1 MNTYARGA
9 RFNSDL
15 ACERGRARTC
25 EGLTFKKECATIG
38 EWERIEVTSVEG
50 ERCIGRPVG
59 CYDTLHLP
67 PLSDMDTIDIED
79 TVEEVSRELIN
90 LCREKRIFPT
100 RVLVIGLGNRNL
112 TPDSIG
118 PKTAELVNATM
129 HISRADKAMF
139 DELKCS
145 EIAIIAPSVRNSN
158 GIDTPDMVAGLAE
171 RICPT
176 LVIAIDALAARSP
189 KRLGSTIQFCD
200 TGIHPGSGVG
210 FHDKGIDED
219 LMGAPVIAIG
229 VPTVID
235 SKLLV
240 EGDGGGL
247 TTNMLVCP
255 KEIDITTDIAAKI
268 ISGAINQA
276 FGLTL

>member
-1 MNTYARGA
+1 MNTYARGPK
-9 RFNSDL
+9 FNSDL
-15 ACERGRARTC
+15 ACERGRARVT
-25 EGLTFKKECATIG
+25 EGITFKKESATIG
-38 EWERIEVTSVEG
+38 EWERIEVTDKDG
-50 ERCIGRPVG
+50 ERCIGRPKG
-59 CYDTLHLP
+59 HYDTLHLP
-67 PLSDMDTIDIED
+67 QLSNMDTIDIED
-79 TVEEVSRELIN
+79 AIEEVSSELVRI
-90 LCREKRIFPT
+90 CRDKRIIPT

-118 PKTAELVNATM
+118 PKSTEEINATM
-129 HISRADKAMF
+129 HIARLDKAMF

-145 EIAIIAPSVRNSN
+145 EIAVIAPGVRNMN
-158 GIDTPDMVAGLAE
+158 GLDTPDLVAGLAE

-189 KRLGSTIQFCD
+189 KRLGSTIQFSD

-210 FHDKGIDED
+210 FHEKGIDED

-240 EGDGGGL
+240 EGDDGGV
-247 TTNMLVCP
+247 TTNMFVCP
-255 KEIDITTDIAAKI
+255 KDIDTTTDVAARI

-276 FGLTL
+276 FGLTS